1 MTEVTGKFV
10 LKCRTTNIATLF
22 DISLFYVYKFYIIY
36 FPQVQHRTATPRV
49 GVASSTIL
57 KNIEGFGGEQLP
69 LAQNHFYT
77 QNRVQKWSFLK
88 TCFKQYDYQ
97 NGTYILTHRPYKCS
111 YLLRRES
118 TERSGPDISLSLC
131 IIETNESFSNVNAV
145 VIMNPSHRTRAGS
158 L

>member
-36 FPQVQHRTATPRV
+36 FPQVQHRTAIPSV

-57 KNIEGFGGEQLP
+57 KTIKEFGGEQLP

-77 QNRVQKWSFLK
+77 QKRVQKWSF
-88 TCFKQYDYQ
+88 F
-97 NGTYILTHRPYKCS
+97 
-111 YLLRRES
+111 
-118 TERSGPDISLSLC
+118 
-131 IIETNESFSNVNAV
+131 IELFQTV
-145 VIMNPSHRTRAGS
+145 
-158 L
+158 

>member
-22 DISLFYVYKFYIIY
+22 DISLFYVYKFYFIY
-36 FPQVQHRTATPRV
+36 FSQVQHRTAIPRV

-57 KNIEGFGGEQLP
+57 KTIEEFGGEQLL

-88 TCFKQYDYQ
+88 ICFKQYDYQ
-97 NGTYILTHRPYKCS
+97 NGTYILTHRPYIV
-111 YLLRRES
+111 L
-118 TERSGPDISLSLC
+118 ISFEENLQRDQAQILVCHS
-131 IIETNESFSNVNAV
+131 V
-145 VIMNPSHRTRAGS
+145 
-158 L
+158 

>member
-1 MTEVTGKFV
+1 MN
-10 LKCRTTNIATLF
+10 NIL
-22 DISLFYVYKFYIIY
+22 Y
-36 FPQVQHRTATPRV
+36 FPQVQHRAVTPRV

-57 KNIEGFGGEQLP
+57 KNIEGFGGKQLP

-88 TCFKQYDYQ
+88 TCFKQHDYQ

-111 YLLRRES
+111 DLLRRES